1 MPQNSPEVLTFVTA
15 LAISVVSG
23 SISILN
29 RIVKG
34 HNGGA
39 LWVISEFLAAIL
51 CGYLAWDA
59 YPQVRPYLPDW
70 VSLPIF
76 IAASAH
82 TSGRLI
88 QTISNLLTDFVSGV
102 KRPSGGKNDGQ

>member
-1 MPQNSPEVLTFVTA
+1 MPPTSPEVLTFFTA
-15 LAISVVSG
+15 LIISVVSG

-29 RIVKG
+29 RLVKG

-39 LWVISEFLAAIL
+39 MWVVSEFLAAIL

-59 YPQVRPYLPDW
+59 YPQIKPFLPGW

-76 IAASAH
+76 VAAASH
-82 TSGRLI
+82 TCGRLL
-88 QTISNLLTDFVSGV
+88 QSLSSMLTQFINGA
-102 KRPSGGKNDGQ
+102 KRPSGAGDD

>member
-1 MPQNSPEVLTFVTA
+1 MPQNSPEVLTFLTA
-15 LAISVVSG
+15 LIISVVSG

-29 RIVKG
+29 RLVKG
-34 HNGGA
+34 HSGGA
-39 LWVISEFLAAIL
+39 MWVVSEFLAALL

-59 YPQVRPYLPDW
+59 YPQIKPYLPGW

-82 TSGRLI
+82 TSGRLL
-88 QTISNLLTDFVSGV
+88 QTVSNLLTDFINGA
-102 KRPSGGKNDGQ
+102 KRPARNSDD